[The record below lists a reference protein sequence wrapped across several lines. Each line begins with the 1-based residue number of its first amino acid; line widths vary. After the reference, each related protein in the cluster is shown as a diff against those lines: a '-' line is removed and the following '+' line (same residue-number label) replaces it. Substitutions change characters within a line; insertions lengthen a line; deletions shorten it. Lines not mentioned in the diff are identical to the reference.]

1 MQLPALTKRRSQNS
15 IVRSDTAANNHRD
28 TKISIISVDLISPN
42 RFQPRKSFDSVSLL
56 RLADSIKRYGILQPI
71 TVRTINRDDRP
82 GYEIICGER
91 RYRAAI
97 IAGLAAIP
105 CNVIDSSDMG
115 SAELSIIENL
125 LRDDLNMFEQAESFN
140 LLIST
145 FNLTQE
151 DVASRVSLSQ
161 SAVANKLRLLR
172 YSPEERELILRSGL
186 TERHARTLLRVSDTT
201 SRIRFI
207 NLIAKDKLNVA
218 STEALVD
225 NYLQYLSESSHQ
237 INKANSIGQVT
248 TKNQTGIVKDL
259 RVLTNTIENAAS
271 LLRKSGISVET
282 RTEETKNSYSISVT
296 VFKNPRIVSRETSP
310 L

>member
-1 MQLPALTKRRSQNS
+1 
-15 IVRSDTAANNHRD
+15 
-28 TKISIISVDLISPN
+28 
-42 RFQPRKSFDSVSLL
+42 
-56 RLADSIKRYGILQPI
+56 
-71 TVRTINRDDRP
+71 
-82 GYEIICGER
+82 
-91 RYRAAI
+91 
-97 IAGLAAIP
+97 
-105 CNVIDSSDMG
+105 
-115 SAELSIIENL
+115 
-125 LRDDLNMFEQAESFN
+125 MFEQAESFN

-296 VFKNPRIVSRETSP
+296 VFKIRALFHGNIASLILNVSRETSFVSFINMFHVK
-310 L
+310 LNIFIFSVAKSMQAWYNTLNIYSVFGGVLWAK